1 MVGTII
7 GSGIFLVPHN
17 VALHV
22 GSVRAFF
29 LVWVVGGIL
38 SLAGALSLAELGTAM
53 PEAGGM
59 YVYLRQA
66 YGKPFAFLFGWALLL
81 VINSGTIAT
90 LAAAFGIYSS
100 SFLPLTPLQQKLAGA
115 TVIAIFTVVNV
126 LGVRKGAAAQLV
138 FTVAKLSG
146 LAIIMGFA
154 FFSRHVTPVAA
165 AGLLPTPHTTVAS
178 WGVALIGVLWAYEG
192 WHLLSFNAG
201 EVKNPSRVLPR
212 SYLLGTSLSLPCTSW
227 PIWPICACCRCRRS
241 RSTRGWPPR
250 PWRCWPGLA
259 GASFVSALILCSIV
273 GSLNGNVL
281 GGPRVYFAMARDGV
295 FFPAVGRVHPR
306 FQTPALAIWIQGA
319 WSIVLVASG
328 TFEQLYTYVIST
340 GWIFY
345 GAAVLAVVI
354 LRRRM
359 PALERP
365 YRVWGYPV
373 LPIVFSLAALAIV
386 VNTLITKS
394 RGVADWLR
402 HRAGGNSDL
411 PCLEAPDQGPRNGGH
426 AFHARKMSLPWLR
439 ALDLVG
445 VAEWVLALGHRV
457 SPAIGGRLI
466 DVVLAQGEEFLRGLH
481 HLVGPEYGCEP
492 GNRAQAD
499 CRRAGTPTVG
509 ALWLRRAAA

>member
-1 MVGTII
+1 MPVPSPSDSLHPDRAAQALPRALGFYASTAIVVGTII

-22 GSVRAFF
+22 GSVRALF

-38 SLAGALSLAELGTAM
+38 SLAGALSMAELGTAM
-53 PEAGGM
+53 PEAGGV

-66 YGKPFAFLFGWALLL
+66 YGKPFAFLFGWASLL

-115 TVIAIFTVVNV
+115 AVITIFTVVNV
-126 LGVRKGAAAQLV
+126 LGVRKGAAAQLI

-165 AGLLPTPHTTVAS
+165 AGVLPTPHTTVAS

-212 SYLLGTSLSLPCTSW
+212 SYLLGTSLVIVVYLLANLAYLRVLPL
-227 PIWPICACCRCRRS
+227 PALAEY
-241 RSTRGWPPR
+241 PR
-250 PWRCWPGLA
+250 VATKAMEVLAGPG
-259 GASFVSALILCSIV
+259 GASFVAALILCSIV
-273 GSLNGNVL
+273 GSLNGNIL

-295 FFPAVGRVHPR
+295 FFPSVGRVHPR
-306 FQTPALAIWIQGA
+306 FQTPALAIWIQGT

-345 GAAVLAVVI
+345 GAAVFAVII

-359 PALERP
+359 PELARP

-373 LPIVFSLAALAIV
+373 LPIVFSLAAFAIV
-386 VNTLITKS
+386 INVLMTKPHESLIGFGIVLAGIPIYLVWKLLTK
-394 RGVADWLR
+394 
-402 HRAGGNSDL
+402 
-411 PCLEAPDQGPRNGGH
+411 AP
-426 AFHARKMSLPWLR
+426 
-439 ALDLVG
+439 
-445 VAEWVLALGHRV
+445 VAE
-457 SPAIGGRLI
+457 
-466 DVVLAQGEEFLRGLH
+466 AQ
-481 HLVGPEYGCEP
+481 P
-492 GNRAQAD
+492 NR
-499 CRRAGTPTVG
+499 
-509 ALWLRRAAA
+509 